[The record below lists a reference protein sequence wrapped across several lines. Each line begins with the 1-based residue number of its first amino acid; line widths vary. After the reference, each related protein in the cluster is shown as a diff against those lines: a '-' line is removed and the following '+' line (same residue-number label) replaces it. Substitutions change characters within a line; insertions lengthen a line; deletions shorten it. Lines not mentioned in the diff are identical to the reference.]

1 MDEINDLFQQLV
13 SQISI
18 LEIVIKGM
26 IIGIVASAPMGPV
39 GVLCVQR
46 TLNKGRAY
54 GFVTGTGAALS
65 DILYALLTGYGLSFL
80 YEIISNQTTLFWIQI
95 IGAIIMFLF
104 GLHTFRTN
112 PMKNTR
118 NVSRNKSSLL
128 QNGITGFFI
137 TLSNPTIILLFLGL
151 FTPFYKALADKWG
164 RKPLFAISTAG
175 MALGLLIIHLSS
187 SYIMFLVGF
196 AVISFF
202 MGHDIQIIYILEEAP
217 DKHRAKIYSLLKS
230 FGILGV
236 ILIPT
241 LRDALMGDDATK
253 WRDIFL
259 VPALIGFAATLLV
272 VLFAKDTKVFINERT
287 EYLSRPYEDRQ
298 REKEL
303 KKQQKQA
310 QRNQA
315 GVFNGV
321 KYIFA
326 NKDTKMLI
334 ISHIIFDSAM
344 PAIAL
349 YFESSMH
356 RAGMSTS
363 DITKA
368 LFMVPVIYAAI
379 TFLSGFIAIMIS
391 YLTL

>member
-151 FTPFYKALADKWG
+151 FTPFNFML
-164 RKPLFAISTAG
+164 PELT
-175 MALGLLIIHLSS
+175 
-187 SYIMFLVGF
+187 
-196 AVISFF
+196 FF
-202 MGHDIQIIYILEEAP
+202 MQCVGYVSIFGGAILWWFFITYVVSKLRARFDVRGIRVINRIIGA
-217 DKHRAKIYSLLKS
+217 AVM
-230 FGILGV
+230 LGS
-236 ILIPT
+236 
-241 LRDALMGDDATK
+241 
-253 WRDIFL
+253 
-259 VPALIGFAATLLV
+259 LIGM
-272 VLFAKDTKVFINERT
+272 VLIYT
-287 EYLSRPYEDRQ
+287 
-298 REKEL
+298 
-303 KKQQKQA
+303 
-310 QRNQA
+310 
-315 GVFNGV
+315 GVWS
-321 KYIFA
+321 
-326 NKDTKMLI
+326 LQ
-334 ISHIIFDSAM
+334 
-344 PAIAL
+344 
-349 YFESSMH
+349 
-356 RAGMSTS
+356 
-363 DITKA
+363 
-368 LFMVPVIYAAI
+368 
-379 TFLSGFIAIMIS
+379 
-391 YLTL
+391 